1 MESIECRKIK
11 TDVLIFYD
19 IFGNKIKEIEIPE
32 IQETI
37 KLDVSEWKN
46 GVYFIISVN
55 NGKIIRERKFV
66 TVN

>member
-1 MESIECRKIK
+1 M
-11 TDVLIFYD
+11 IFYD

-46 GVYFIISVN
+46 GVYFIISVT
-55 NGKIIRERKFV
+55 NGKIIRKGKFV
-66 TVN
+66 RVN